1 MKNRKKAEALFDAI
15 TDINQTDIED
25 FAKYDDRLKE
35 PVTSKKERPVLK
47 IIAAAAACL
56 VLFCGISVGLK
67 LMESGSDPAGPSS
80 SSTETAEGPEEIQ
93 VKKHVYKN
101 EAPYAE
107 LVKNEFTPQEQ
118 EIADRYYNEMVENC
132 PEFGKIPRQK
142 LWESVQFEG
151 AGEYAYFGFCIGNI
165 GTDYYCTFNYDDYGV
180 KEYEEFLNGWKISGD
195 EFEQF
200 TDFQLSQT
208 VNDAIIELL
217 KKNVRAYAEEN
228 GLQLARFADR
238 DPDDILE
245 RFGFHYDENGLYV
258 QSVSI
263 TDPIEANTVSAH
275 IYAAVGVEING
286 EIITLTEYPASFK
299 PIFTTD
305 KYEYSFT
312 PSGVSSGLEPPFA
325 KPEKKEFTAEQ
336 QETVDRVYN
345 EMVEKYPDFGKIS
358 REMLREEI
366 FYADNNTLVTFL
378 FCLGD
383 IPTLY
388 QCTYIENPGGYKDWQ
403 IHGDEF
409 KVFSDRQIP
418 EHSMGTI
425 RSMLYNQT
433 RNLMKAEKLNP
444 ENCNMNDLS
453 ITWSVDKDGVLYAN
467 SEYIPNVTDKTGQ
480 NGCTDPIHIFTKVKV
495 TIKDNEISL
504 YDYPATLK
512 SEPETD
518 IGKETDPVSEDWD
531 GLDTEGRV
539 ERAMYEIINYGLN
552 YQRFR
557 YLCGD
562 EHADDVHYDGDYYLG
577 DEPLDN
583 FTYGYFLDLYDTET
597 DPMRKQLMFVYISSF
612 LTDTWN
618 DDTRTVPYTT
628 KYLPNFDNF
637 KADNLPRF
645 DASYNEECDKWI
657 HEYYYSAFCKY
668 AQNMTENEVKTKYA
682 PSYKLIKKYGFN
694 NFLDSSKSYEIKA
707 TRVISEFFNMALSVK
722 YGIAVNDPTSNVYF
736 RYSEE
741 GRSST
746 YEPGDAVYTAL
757 LKYYTKDELDRSDSA
772 PAVYE
777 QREGIKTINEWKEYF
792 SSLTTKSIADDFVKE
807 NKYFFTTEDG
817 RVLTCNS
824 YYFFNT
830 NNLNTPSIY
839 GNYESGKI
847 YVNDVDES
855 RYYTV
860 VLSEE
865 DGKLKITGGTLVT
878 EWLKRTLSPEECA
891 IRDTIMDVEKLYH
904 VIQSGIVDDFKY
916 YSFDI
921 RYTIEYGNNK
931 DLPAGLEEKLN
942 ETSVRETSGKK
953 HYVSDRV
960 VQSSYGLDTYDH
972 WIRYFSRILPEDLV
986 KNYIKETSYFLVVDG
1001 SVYLLPNALQSWLEI
1016 DYGTMKITGEEG
1028 GIITVSAVING
1039 TSAPDRVVTFELERA
1054 DNGYGYRIVGGTY
1067 LTDTR
1072 EYNGRIYAE
1081 NETFVGEYKTE
1092 SVSVS
1097 VSNVREGDLSYYI
1110 CDITLSSAKDLRTA
1124 FAGNSLSGRDYTSK
1138 IAQSAEAGFAVNGD
1152 YCGYRKAG
1160 IIIREGK
1167 LCRDEKAYGWDLC
1180 YMDKNGDLVVC
1191 KNDDESGAALLN
1203 DGVWQSWC
1211 FGPTLVKDHKA
1222 LSNDEFCAPDI
1233 SKKDWARESRT
1244 AIGQVDALHYI
1255 ILVVDSKRVSNDIG
1269 GWNTVGGM
1277 NVDELAAAFEAL
1289 GCKVAYNLD
1298 GGGSTTVYLNGKVVN
1313 EPSGE
1318 SERKISDIIYLK

>member
-25 FAKYDDRLKE
+25 FAKYDDRLQK

-107 LVKNEFTPQEQ
+107 LVKNEFTQEEQ
-118 EIADRYYNEMVENC
+118 EIADRYYNEMVANC
-132 PEFGKIPRQK
+132 PEFGKIPREN
-142 LWESVQFEG
+142 LWESVQFDG
-151 AGEYAYFGFCIGNI
+151 AGEFADYDFCIGGI
-165 GTDYYCTFNYDDYGV
+165 GTDYRCTYNNDDYGI
-180 KEYEEFLNGWKISGD
+180 KEYEEFLNGWKVSGD
-195 EFEQF
+195 EFERF
-200 TDFQLSQT
+200 VDFKLSQT

-228 GLQLARFADR
+228 GLQLARFVDR

-245 RFGFHYDENGLYV
+245 RFAFHYDENGLYV

-263 TDPIEANTVSAH
+263 ADSIDLPVPH
-275 IYAAVGVEING
+275 IYACVGVEING
-286 EIITLTEYPASFK
+286 DTITLTEYPAALE
-299 PIFTTD
+299 PILTTD

-312 PSGVSSGLEPPFA
+312 PSKVSADVEPPYA

-336 QETVDRVYN
+336 KELIDRVYN
-345 EMVEKYPDFGKIS
+345 EMLEKYPDFGKID
-358 REMLREEI
+358 RDMLAEEI
-366 FYADNNTLVTFL
+366 FCADNNTMITFR

-383 IPTLY
+383 VPTPY
-388 QCTYIENPGGYKDWQ
+388 YCMYNENLGGYKNRQ
-403 IHGDEF
+403 IYGEEF
-409 KVFSDRQIP
+409 KPFSDWKIP
-418 EHSMGTI
+418 EILMSSI
-425 RSMLYNQT
+425 KLMLKEQT
-433 RNLMKAEKLNP
+433 LNLMKAEKLDTDNF
-444 ENCNMNDLS
+444 DLNKMS
-453 ITWSVDKDGVLYAN
+453 ITWSVEDGVLYAN
-467 SEYIPNVTDKTGQ
+467 SEYIAAATDRTGTQ
-480 NGCTDPIHIFTKVKV
+480 NGSADPVHVFTKVKV
-495 TIKDNEISL
+495 EKQNNVISL
-504 YDYPATLK
+504 NDYPATLK

-518 IGKETDPVSEDWD
+518 IGEETDPVSEDWD
-531 GLDTEGRV
+531 DLDTEGRV

-562 EHADDVHYDGDYYLG
+562 EHADDISGGNGYYLG

-583 FTYGYFLDLYDTET
+583 FTFGYFLDLYDTET
-597 DPMRKQLMFVYISSF
+597 EPMRKQLMFVYISSF

-694 NFLDSSKSYEIKA
+694 NFLDSSKSYETKA

-757 LKYYTKDELDRSDSA
+757 LKYYTKNELDRSDSA
-772 PAVYE
+772 PAVSE
-777 QREGIKTINEWKEYF
+777 QREEIKTIDKWKEYF
-792 SSLTTKSIADDFVKE
+792 SSLTTESIADDFVKE

-942 ETSVRETSGKK
+942 ETSVRETLRKK
-953 HYVSDRV
+953 HYISDRV
-960 VQSSYGLDTYDH
+960 VQSSYGLDTYDN

-986 KNYIKETSYFLVVDG
+986 KNYIKETNYFLVVDG
-1001 SVYLLPNALQSWLEI
+1001 SVYLVPNALQSWLEI

-1028 GIITVSAVING
+1028 GIITVSAVITG
-1039 TSAPDRVVTFELERA
+1039 TSAPDREVTFELERA
-1054 DNGYGYRIVGGTY
+1054 DNGYGYRIIGGTFIDLY
-1067 LTDTR
+1067 ISFPQYGSPANFIYAAIWSLSPTDKLVEYKNFYDADENNLPNGFAEKLNEYYGDTR
-1072 EYNGRIYAE
+1072 SYYHYFIFADRDGNVIKSIGYYKNRAYEFYSTDIVDNYFRNNKDYIEADGVLYVCENFISFLDVDEIYGIEKLSDTKYKIEMRIIETGTAPGVPTWDCNAYVDIINGAPVITGG
-1081 NETFVGEYKTE
+1081 TFVTDVIMEE
-1092 SVSVS
+1092 
-1097 VSNVREGDLSYYI
+1097 
-1110 CDITLSSAKDLRTA
+1110 
-1124 FAGNSLSGRDYTSK
+1124 
-1138 IAQSAEAGFAVNGD
+1138 
-1152 YCGYRKAG
+1152 
-1160 IIIREGK
+1160 
-1167 LCRDEKAYGWDLC
+1167 
-1180 YMDKNGDLVVC
+1180 
-1191 KNDDESGAALLN
+1191 
-1203 DGVWQSWC
+1203 
-1211 FGPTLVKDHKA
+1211 
-1222 LSNDEFCAPDI
+1222 
-1233 SKKDWARESRT
+1233 
-1244 AIGQVDALHYI
+1244 
-1255 ILVVDSKRVSNDIG
+1255 
-1269 GWNTVGGM
+1269 
-1277 NVDELAAAFEAL
+1277 
-1289 GCKVAYNLD
+1289 
-1298 GGGSTTVYLNGKVVN
+1298 
-1313 EPSGE
+1313 
-1318 SERKISDIIYLK
+1318 